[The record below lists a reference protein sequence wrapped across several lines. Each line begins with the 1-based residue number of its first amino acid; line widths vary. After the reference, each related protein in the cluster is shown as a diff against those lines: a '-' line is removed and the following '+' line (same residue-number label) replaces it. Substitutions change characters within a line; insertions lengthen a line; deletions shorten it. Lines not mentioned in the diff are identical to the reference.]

1 LFEDRTD
8 GPETAA
14 DTVEVPL
21 RGQREIGAS
30 AHALRLQGLRA
41 VVVAEVSPEVDLL
54 HARIEGSQDQTT
66 FEAAPRLHG
75 QGGKGGDRKHRS
87 TEPEGE
93 ALGDGDRHTDPRE
106 GARPPPEGDAV
117 DVRARGTGPAEQAVQ
132 HGQEQ
137 LALPAV
143 ARGGFRPDAAAV
155 AQGYRAEA
163 GGGVECEGEQRL
175 RDSSSRPGHEHGSAG
190 YGCQGGA
197 VSEGRSGTAHIHPS
211 RSRVYSR
218 PMFRPLPVW
227 IGLRYTRARRRNQ
240 FISFISFTSMLGVA
254 LGVAALITVL
264 SVMNGFEKELR
275 GRILGMT
282 SHATLLQRGGPLA
295 DWRAARERLMAEPA
309 VLGAAPF
316 IQSQAMVTHAG
327 AVTGVN
333 VTGVLPEEEP
343 AVSVVAERL
352 VEGELAALEPG
363 AWRVIIGTELART
376 LHVGVGDSVTVVA
389 PQPTTT
395 AVGVTPRL
403 RRFEVAGIFEVGMH
417 DYDAGLALVHL
428 EDAGRLFRV
437 RDGVTGLRLKL
448 AEPMAAPWVA
458 RELAR
463 GLDPGLAVVDWTQF
477 HANFFRALRSERVVM
492 FVILTLIVAVAAFNI
507 VSTLV
512 MLVTDKQADIAI
524 LRTLGLSA
532 RAVMGVFIVQGL
544 VVGMVGILAG
554 VAGGVWLASNVQ
566 WIVQSIER
574 AFSVEFLP
582 ADVYY
587 ISELPSS
594 LEAGDVVAITLVS
607 FVLCALATLYPAW
620 KASRTKP
627 AEALRYE

>member
-1 LFEDRTD
+1 
-8 GPETAA
+8 
-14 DTVEVPL
+14 
-21 RGQREIGAS
+21 
-30 AHALRLQGLRA
+30 
-41 VVVAEVSPEVDLL
+41 
-54 HARIEGSQDQTT
+54 
-66 FEAAPRLHG
+66 
-75 QGGKGGDRKHRS
+75 
-87 TEPEGE
+87 
-93 ALGDGDRHTDPRE
+93 
-106 GARPPPEGDAV
+106 
-117 DVRARGTGPAEQAVQ
+117 
-132 HGQEQ
+132 
-137 LALPAV
+137 
-143 ARGGFRPDAAAV
+143 
-155 AQGYRAEA
+155 
-163 GGGVECEGEQRL
+163 
-175 RDSSSRPGHEHGSAG
+175 
-190 YGCQGGA
+190 
-197 VSEGRSGTAHIHPS
+197 
-211 RSRVYSR
+211 
-218 PMFRPLPVW
+218 
-227 IGLRYTRARRRNQ
+227 
-240 FISFISFTSMLGVA
+240 
-254 LGVAALITVL
+254 
-264 SVMNGFEKELR
+264 
-275 GRILGMT
+275 
-282 SHATLLQRGGPLA
+282 
-295 DWRAARERLMAEPA
+295 
-309 VLGAAPF
+309 
-316 IQSQAMVTHAG
+316 MVTHAG

-352 VEGELAALEPG
+352 IDGELAALEPG
-363 AWRVIIGTELART
+363 AWRVVIGVELART
-376 LHVGVGDSVTVVA
+376 LGVGVGDAVTLVA

-428 EDAGRLFRV
+428 TDAGRLFRV
-437 RDGVTGLRLKL
+437 QDGVTGLRLKL
-448 AEPMAAPWVA
+448 ADPMAAPWVA

-544 VVGMVGILAG
+544 IVGVVGILAG
-554 VAGGVWLASNVQ
+554 VVGGVWLATNVE
-566 WIVQSIER
+566 WIVQAIER

-587 ISELPSS
+587 ISVLPSS
-594 LEAGDVVAITLVS
+594 LELGDVLAITAVS

-620 KASRTKP
+620 KASRTRP